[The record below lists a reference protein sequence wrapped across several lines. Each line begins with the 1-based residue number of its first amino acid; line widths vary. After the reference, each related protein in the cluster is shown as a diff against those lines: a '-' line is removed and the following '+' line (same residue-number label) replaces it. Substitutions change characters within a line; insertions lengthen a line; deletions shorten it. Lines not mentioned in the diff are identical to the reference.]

1 MKKQLLLLV
10 LLIIGLPSLVV
21 GQSPVNVQKSNSK
34 PIYMHMMPWFDGPM
48 TLGAGN
54 WGYHWKMQNKNPNI
68 VDGSGK
74 RQIASNYYPQIGPY
88 DSSDPD
94 VVDYQLLLMKLSG
107 VDGVLIDWYGTA
119 GTVGDINSNLRNS
132 NAIVNGTAPAGL
144 KFGLVVEDRFTGGD
158 VNTQRNSMLYAR
170 DNYFNRSN
178 YFRFGPSNSP
188 LVGIFGPTSIQY
200 ASGWNTIMSGIDAE
214 LLPLEYQNGEV
225 GGIADGEY
233 AWPYQSPGTSD
244 HATQVENFY
253 RNRAPGLRTAMGVA
267 YPGFNDF
274 YAQGGAGQTL
284 FNIPFNGTGTLNQ
297 MLNLANQYSSVVD
310 IIQLATWNDYGEGT
324 MFEPTQEF
332 GYSFLVKLQ
341 QFTGVPYTESDL
353 KQVTRY
359 YNLRKKY
366 AGNASVKTKLDQ
378 VYKYFAALQISN
390 AVALMCTIEN
400 DGTCVTAVPVITSS
414 LSASGNV
421 GSAFNYTI
429 TASNAPTSYSATGLP
444 AGLSVNTSNGVISG
458 TPTTAATSNVTIK
471 ATNGGGSDTKTLVL
485 TISNTPCVTVTGIS
499 LNTGSQSLSAGQTS
513 QLTATVAPS
522 NACNKTVNWNSSNTA
537 VATVNSSGTVTAVGA
552 GNATITAITVD
563 QNKTATSTVTV
574 TAGGG
579 TVIKY
584 YRIKNRW
591 QPAFYLYDGGN
602 QVSYGTGTDQSYQWT
617 LEDVGGGN
625 MEIKNR
631 ATGEYMHVEH
641 LLNYVEA
648 TARTSGW
655 YSSRWAIENTG
666 DGYVRFRNAWQSTQ
680 YINIENLY
688 GYAQHTAINTTWA
701 SVQWL
706 LEEVTTSTPPPSN
719 PSAVLIQAESYSS
732 MSGIQTESTSDADGG
747 LNVGWIDGGDWM
759 AYAGIIFP
767 TSGAYKI
774 EYRVASVSGASLS
787 LDLNNGSIQLGTL
800 AIPATGGWQTWQ
812 TISHVVNVNAGTYSV
827 GVYAPAGGWNINWI
841 RITKQTTARTSND
854 EATSDASASGN
865 ALTLYP
871 NPTENILHLSSGM
884 DIGTGHISILDIV
897 GKEVYSANGNES
909 IDVSSLAAGS
919 YTLIFTA
926 DNERQVLRFVK
937 R

>member
-1 MKKQLLLLV
+1 M
-10 LLIIGLPSLVV
+10 GLPAWVV
-21 GQSPVNVQKSNSK
+21 GQSPVNVQKSNPK

-54 WGYHWKMQNKNPNI
+54 WGYHWKMQNRNPNQI
-68 VDGSGK
+68 DGSGK
-74 RQIASNYYPQIGPY
+74 RQIAAHYYPEIGPY

-94 VVDYQLLLMKLSG
+94 VIEYQLLLMKLSG
-107 VDGVLIDWYGTA
+107 VDGILIDWYGTA
-119 GTVGDINSNLRNS
+119 GTVPDINSNLRNS

-144 KFGLVVEDRFTGGD
+144 KFALVVEDRFTGGN

-178 YFRFGPSNSP
+178 YFHFGPSNSP
-188 LVGIFGPTSIQY
+188 LVGIFGPTSIEY

-244 HATQVENFY
+244 HYTQVENFY

-297 MLNLANQYSSVVD
+297 MLNLATQYNSAVD

-324 MFEPTQEF
+324 MFEPTREF

-341 QFTGVPYTESDL
+341 QFTGVPYTENDL

-366 AGNASVKTKLDQ
+366 AGNAAVKTKLDQ

-400 DGTCVTAVPVITSS
+400 DGSCISAAPVITSS
-414 LSASGNV
+414 LSASATV
-421 GSAFNYTI
+421 GSAFSYTI
-429 TASNAPTSYSATGLP
+429 TASNGPTSYSATGLP

-458 TPTTAATSNVTIK
+458 TATTAATSNVTIK
-471 ATNGGGSDTKTLVL
+471 AMNGSGSDTKTLVL
-485 TISNTPCVTVTGIS
+485 TVT
-499 LNTGSQSLSAGQTS
+499 TS
-513 QLTATVAPS
+513 
-522 NACNKTVNWNSSNTA
+522 
-537 VATVNSSGTVTAVGA
+537 G
-552 GNATITAITVD
+552 
-563 QNKTATSTVTV
+563 
-574 TAGGG
+574 GGG
-579 TVIKY
+579 TTY

-602 QVSYGTGTDQSYQWT
+602 QVSYGTGNDQSYQWT

-625 MEIKNR
+625 REIKNR

-641 LLNYVEA
+641 LLSYVEA
-648 TARTSGW
+648 TSRTSGW

-666 DGYVRFRNAWQSTQ
+666 DGYVRFKNAWQSTQ
-680 YINIENLY
+680 YIHLENLY
-688 GYAQHTAINTTWA
+688 GYAQHTSINTSWA
-701 SVQWL
+701 SAQWM
-706 LEEVTTSTPPPSN
+706 LEEVTTSTPPPPNN
-719 PSAVLIQAESYSS
+719 PSSVLVQAESYSS
-732 MSGIQTESTSDADGG
+732 MSGIQTESTTDAGGG
-747 LNVGWIDGGDWM
+747 LNVGWIDAGDWM
-759 AYAGIIFP
+759 AYAGINFP
-767 TSGAYKI
+767 TNGAYKV
-774 EYRVASVSGASLS
+774 EYRIASPSGATVS
-787 LDLNNGSIQLGTL
+787 LDLNGGSIQLGSL
-800 AIPATGGWQTWQ
+800 AIPATGGWQNWQ
-812 TISHVVNVNAGTYSV
+812 TISHVVNVNAGTYSL

-841 RITKQTTARTSND
+841 RITKQATARTSAENAED
-854 EATSDASASGN
+854 AASAN
-865 ALTLYP
+865 HQALTLYP
-871 NPTENILHLSSGM
+871 NPTENILHLSGV
-884 DIGTGHISILDIV
+884 DLAAGRISILDIV
-897 GKEVYSANGNES
+897 GNEVYQSSGNES
-909 IDVSSLAAGS
+909 IDVSSLHAGT
-919 YTLIFTA
+919 YMLVFTTT
-926 DNERQVLRFVK
+926 DKERQVMRFVK

>member
-1 MKKQLLLLV
+1 MKKHILLFVLLL
-10 LLIIGLPSLVV
+10 IGLPALVRA
-21 GQSPVNVQKSNSK
+21 QSPVNVQKSNPK

-54 WGYHWKMQNKNPNI
+54 WGYHWKMQNKNPNS

-94 VVDYQLLLMKLSG
+94 VVDYQLLLMKLAG

-119 GTVGDINSNLRNS
+119 GNVGDIGSNLRNS

-144 KFGLVVEDRFTGGD
+144 KFGLVVEDRFTGGN

-188 LVGIFGPTSIQY
+188 LVGIFGPTSIEY

-284 FNIPFNGTGTLNQ
+284 FNIPFNGTGTLTQ
-297 MLNLANQYSSVVD
+297 MLNLASQYNNDVD

-341 QFTGVPYTESDL
+341 QFTGVPYTENDL

-366 AGNASVKTKLDQ
+366 AGNGDVKTKLDQ

-390 AVALMCTIEN
+390 AVSLMCTIEN
-400 DGTCVTAVPVITSS
+400 DGTCVTTAPVITSS
-414 LSASGNV
+414 LSATGTV
-421 GSAFNYTI
+421 GSSFSYTI

-444 AGLSVNTSNGVISG
+444 AGLSVNGSNGLISG
-458 TPTTAATSNVTIK
+458 TPTTVATTNVTIK

-485 TISNTPCVTVTGIS
+485 TVSNNPCVAVQGIS
-499 LNTGSQSLSAGQTS
+499 LNTGSLSLSAGQTS

-522 NACNKTVNWNSSNTA
+522 NACNKTVNWSSSNTA
-537 VATVNSSGTVTAVGA
+537 VATVNNGTVTAVGV
-552 GNATITAITVD
+552 GSATITATTVD

-574 TAGGG
+574 TTSG
-579 TVIKY
+579 TGTKY
-584 YRIKNRW
+584 YRIKSRW
-591 QPAFYLYDGGN
+591 QPTYYLYDGGS

-631 ATGEYMHVEH
+631 ATSEYMHVEH

-648 TARTSGW
+648 TTRTSGW

-666 DGYVRFRNAWQSTQ
+666 DGYVRFKNAWQSTQ

-688 GYAQHTAINTTWA
+688 GYAQHTAINPTWSSA
-701 SVQWL
+701 QWL
-706 LEEVTTSTPPPSN
+706 LEEVTTSTPPPPNN
-719 PSAVLIQAESYSS
+719 PSSVLIQAESYSS
-732 MSGIQTESTSDADGG
+732 MSGVQTESTSDVDGV
-747 LNVGWIDGGDWM
+747 LNVGWIDAGDWM
-759 AYAGIIFP
+759 AYTGINFP
-767 TSGAYKI
+767 SSGAYKV
-774 EYRVASVSGASLS
+774 EYRIASPSGASLS
-787 LDLNNGSIQLGTL
+787 LDLNSGSIQLGTL

-812 TISHVVNVNAGTYSV
+812 TVSQVVNVTAGTYSV

-841 RITKQTTARTSND
+841 RITKQTTARTSAENA
-854 EATSDASASGN
+854 EQSSSSAAA

-871 NPTENILHLSSGM
+871 NPTENILHLLSGL
-884 DIGTGHISILDIV
+884 DISAGHLSIVDIV
-897 GKEVYSANGNES
+897 GKEVYQANGNES
-909 IDVSSLAAGS
+909 IDVSSLQAGS

-926 DNERQVLRFVK
+926 ANSERQVVRFVK

>member
-1 MKKQLLLLV
+1 MIPAMKKQLLLLLV
-10 LLIIGLPSLVV
+10 LIIGLPALVS
-21 GQSPVNVQKSNSK
+21 GQSPVNVQKSNPK

-54 WGYHWKMQNKNPNI
+54 WGYHWKMQNRNPNV

-144 KFGLVVEDRFTGGD
+144 KFGLVVEDRFTGGN

-188 LVGIFGPTSIQY
+188 LVGIFGPTSIEY

-274 YAQGGAGQTL
+274 YAQGGAGQNL

-400 DGTCVTAVPVITSS
+400 DGTCTVGTPVITSS
-414 LSASGNV
+414 LSATGTV
-421 GSAFNYTI
+421 GTAFNYTI

-458 TPTTAATSNVTIK
+458 TPTAATTSNITIK
-471 ATNGGGSDTKTLVL
+471 AMNGSGSDTKTLVL
-485 TISNTPCVTVTGIS
+485 TI
-499 LNTGSQSLSAGQTS
+499 
-513 QLTATVAPS
+513 TA
-522 NACNKTVNWNSSNTA
+522 
-537 VATVNSSGTVTAVGA
+537 SGG
-552 GNATITAITVD
+552 
-563 QNKTATSTVTV
+563 
-574 TAGGG
+574 GGG
-579 TVIKY
+579 TTTRY

-591 QPAFYLYDGGN
+591 QPSFYLYDGGS

-625 MEIKNR
+625 TEIKNR

-688 GYAQHTAINTTWA
+688 GYAQHTAINTTWS

-706 LEEVTTSTPPPSN
+706 LEEVTTSTPPPNN
-719 PSAVLIQAESYSS
+719 PSSVLIQAESYSS

-759 AYAGIIFP
+759 AYAGINFP
-767 TSGAYKI
+767 TSGTYKV
-774 EYRVASVSGASLS
+774 EYRVASPGGASLS
-787 LDLNNGSIQLGTL
+787 LDLNSGSIQLGTL

-841 RITKQTTARTSND
+841 RITKQTTARTSAENT
-854 EATSDASASGN
+854 ESAASAGSA
-865 ALTLYP
+865 ALTVYP
-871 NPTENILHLSSGM
+871 NPTEDVLHLSSGM
-884 DIGTGHISILDIV
+884 DLSAGQISILDIV
-897 GKEVYSANGNES
+897 GKEVYHTSGTES
-909 IDVSSLAAGS
+909 IDVSSLHAGS
-919 YTLIFTA
+919 YTLIYTA
-926 DNERQVLRFVK
+926 ADSERQVLRFVK